1 MPDKFLRQISEVNL
15 LDTYLKKYLKAIPT
29 EVNVKQK
36 ENNNKTKN
44 TELFHEKLV
53 NPLTTIGS
61 LVTHKL

>member
-15 LDTYLKKYLKAIPT
+15 LNTYLKKYLKAIPT

-44 TELFHEKLV
+44 TELFHKKLV
-53 NPLTTIGS
+53 NSLTTIGS